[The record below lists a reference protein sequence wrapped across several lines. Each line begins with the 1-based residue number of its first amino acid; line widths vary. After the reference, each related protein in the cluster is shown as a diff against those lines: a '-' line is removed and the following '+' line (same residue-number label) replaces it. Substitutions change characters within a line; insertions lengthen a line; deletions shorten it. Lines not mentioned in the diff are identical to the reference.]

1 MPTNDDR
8 YWHKVMTD
16 LADEFKTHGESLQ
29 DDGILSQGSVW
40 VEASQELR
48 ATADQALTTNT
59 VAERLVKGD

>member
-1 MPTNDDR
+1 
-8 YWHKVMTD
+8 MTD

-29 DDGILSQGSVW
+29 DDGLPLQGGVW

-59 VAERLVKGD
+59 VAEKLVKGD